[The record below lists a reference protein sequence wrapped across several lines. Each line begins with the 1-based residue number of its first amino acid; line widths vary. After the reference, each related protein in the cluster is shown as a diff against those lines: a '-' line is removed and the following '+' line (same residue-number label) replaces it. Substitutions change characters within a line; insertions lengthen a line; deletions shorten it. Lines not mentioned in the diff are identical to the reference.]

1 MLLDAEL
8 RPWLMEVNLSPS
20 LQCDDPIDHAV
31 KSKVVMDL
39 FNLVGVPLVPVN
51 LKVKPNKNR
60 PDKKGPSKEVAEAEQ
75 AEDTARLTA
84 TNNGFRPLP
93 ADNKGEEKQE
103 APAPA
108 PAPTP
113 APAPAPEAEPEAG
126 PAPEAEPEAE
136 PEEES

>member
-75 AEDTARLTA
+75 AEDTARLAA
-84 TNNGFRPLP
+84 TSNGFRPLP
-93 ADNKGEEKQE
+93 QDNKGEEKQE
-103 APAPA
+103 APAP
-108 PAPTP
+108 T
-113 APAPAPEAEPEAG
+113 PEAEPEAG